1 MLCGEKKE
9 INFSAEE
16 IFNAMERED
25 PLVGRKPVPLK
36 GDGMLHTYWMSK
48 GSSKGGEDKV
58 YLQEREEESLGK
70 ASSRHFPKAVPKFHY
85 LLYF

>member
-1 MLCGEKKE
+1 MMHDGKGRQGVLECKFECLFSTSMCPKRFDMLCGEKKE

-36 GDGMLHTYWMSK
+36 GDGMLHTY
-48 GSSKGGEDKV
+48 
-58 YLQEREEESLGK
+58 
-70 ASSRHFPKAVPKFHY
+70 
-85 LLYF
+85 